1 MCSSKA
7 NHQPSLSNSLILT
20 ISKFQIM
27 KKTYIIPEMLS
38 VQLGTRTS
46 VLQATSL
53 PVVGGGEEVDD
64 PNDILTKEQKGTN
77 VWDEEW

>member
-27 KKTYIIPEMLS
+27 KKTYIIPEMLT
-38 VQLGTRTS
+38 VQLGTCKMMAESTPD
-46 VLQATSL
+46 VGI
-53 PVVGGGEEVDD
+53 GGGSVDPGNVD
-64 PNDILTKEQKGTN
+64 VKENKSKN

>member
-27 KKTYIIPEMLS
+27 KKTYIIPEMLT
-38 VQLGTRTS
+38 VQLGTCKMMAES
-46 VLQATSL
+46 VGKDPT
-53 PVVGGGEEVDD
+53 PVNPGDFEV
-64 PNDILTKEQKGTN
+64 KEQVGSSKN